1 LKFTP
6 EGAAASL
13 GGTATSIDGAISTR
27 RGNAGAWLP
36 MLAQPPVGVWELNL
50 QTGTPAKDDIVK
62 YWFKDQK
69 IVDIMLVISYTGRQ
83 PDWPQ

>member
-1 LKFTP
+1 
-6 EGAAASL
+6 
-13 GGTATSIDGAISTR
+13 
-27 RGNAGAWLP
+27 

-62 YWFKDQK
+62 GWFKDQK
-69 IVDIMLVISYTGRQ
+69 IVDIMLVISYTGRL